1 VLFVDDEQ
9 ILREVVGTTLQRS
22 GYRVV
27 TASDGIEALARFA
40 ERSKEIS
47 VTVID
52 LLMPNLD
59 GPITIKAMRKL
70 NPDARLVAISG
81 HEEAMRQAGATL
93 SPMVPLLGKPFTSD
107 ELLSTIYEQIHR
119 EQ

>member
-1 VLFVDDEQ
+1 MS
-9 ILREVVGTTLQRS
+9 RS
-22 GYRVV
+22 CARWSARRWSGPGYRVV

-40 ERSKEIS
+40 ERNKEIS

-59 GPITIKAMRKL
+59 GPVTIKTMRKL
-70 NPDARLVAISG
+70 NPEARLVAISG
-81 HEEAMRQAGATL
+81 HEEAMRQAGNTL
-93 SPMVPLLGKPFTSD
+93 GPSVPLLGKPFTSE
-107 ELLSTIYEQIHR
+107 ELLTTIYEQIHR